1 MKKWFSHI
9 WTTSKYG
16 LILFGLAVII
26 GFTNSRLAE
35 RRIND
40 VSIHVDN
47 QFENYFIDQ
56 EDVLALVNAEDKD
69 YLLNSNLG
77 GLSLKE
83 LEARIEGHQFVK
95 DAQAYIDLEGNMSID
110 VEQNRPIARIINPEG
125 QDYYIGTEGDILPES
140 SHYTARVVLIQLK
153 DMNWLPEYSIYDA
166 QGGEAMMQ
174 LLNFISDDPF
184 WIAQVAGIVL
194 HKDLEIDLMP
204 QVTKQVVEF
213 GTIEDVEMKFKK
225 LKTFYKQ
232 VLPYKGWNAY
242 DTVSLKFKN
251 QIVCKK

>member
-1 MKKWFSHI
+1 MKRWLTHI

-16 LILFGLAVII
+16 LVLFVLAVII
-26 GFTNSRLAE
+26 GFTNARLGD
-35 RRIND
+35 RRING
-40 VSIHVDN
+40 VSVTVDN

-56 EDVLALVNAEDKD
+56 EDVLALVNAENKD

-77 GLSLKE
+77 ALNLKE
-83 LEARIEGHQFVK
+83 LESRIEGHQFVK
-95 DAQAYIDLEGNMSID
+95 DAQAYIDLEGNLSID
-110 VEQNRPIARIINPEG
+110 VRQNRPIARVINPDG
-125 QDYYIGTEGDILPES
+125 NDYYIGTEGDILPES
-140 SHYTARVVLIQLK
+140 QHYTARVIMIQLK
-153 DMNWLPEYSIYDA
+153 DMNWLPEYTLLDA
-166 QGGEAMMQ
+166 KQGEKMMG
-174 LLNFISDDPF
+174 LIRFILEDEF
-184 WIAQVAGIVL
+184 WNAQIAGIVV
-194 HKDLEIDLMP
+194 HKDLQIDLMP

-213 GTIEDVEMKFKK
+213 GPMEDIDMKFKK